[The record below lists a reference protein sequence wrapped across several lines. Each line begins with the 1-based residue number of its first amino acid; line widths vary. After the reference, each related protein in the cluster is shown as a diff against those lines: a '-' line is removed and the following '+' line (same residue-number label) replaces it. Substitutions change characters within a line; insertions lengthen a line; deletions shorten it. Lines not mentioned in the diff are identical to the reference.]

1 MDNYT
6 MDELIL
12 AFALKFENNAPVILQ
27 RLFEGTP
34 VSVEEI
40 DEILKKVE
48 EKYVVITSDD
58 YPDFFHR
65 VDNPPFVFF
74 YEGNLEL
81 FDQCDH
87 YFEKTVDGRK
97 CYLAIN
103 QKGNDVDWCIVT
115 ENERQLV
122 PEINKFFED
131 YGDRYNLKNY
141 VKNENKVLL
150 LLEWLGEMLVTCL
163 SLIFS
168 DFNINKISN
177 WSSILLIAFI
187 IMILYEI
194 YWIRYFK
201 SNKTMK
207 DMYSSLLG
215 IPVAGA
221 TLPVVAFLLLG
232 IYGRNIFLIISTIV
246 LGIGHIGIH
255 LNHKKELE

>member
-65 VDNPPFVFF
+65 VDNPSFVFF

-87 YFEKTVDGRK
+87 YFEKTVDG
-97 CYLAIN
+97 YAE
-103 QKGNDVDWCIVT
+103 G
-115 ENERQLV
+115 
-122 PEINKFFED
+122 
-131 YGDRYNLKNY
+131 
-141 VKNENKVLL
+141 
-150 LLEWLGEMLVTCL
+150 
-163 SLIFS
+163 
-168 DFNINKISN
+168 
-177 WSSILLIAFI
+177 
-187 IMILYEI
+187 
-194 YWIRYFK
+194 
-201 SNKTMK
+201 
-207 DMYSSLLG
+207 YSSNYLRS
-215 IPVAGA
+215 IS
-221 TLPVVAFLLLG
+221 LPQVV
-232 IYGRNIFLIISTIV
+232 
-246 LGIGHIGIH
+246 
-255 LNHKKELE
+255 LEACYHQYDLKLFCYSLTKAWLVI